1 MKEQVIKFEKIL
13 DESRAIID
21 ELQVILD
28 KLEKNQNNYQEL
40 KVYYGSE
47 EYFKDVEL
55 SDTYNVKC
63 GVLSQDSVY
72 NLILDTYESNIRMLE
87 LATKMLK
94 EH

>member
-47 EYFKDVEL
+47 EYFKDVEF
-55 SDTYNVKC
+55 
-63 GVLSQDSVY
+63 SQ
-72 NLILDTYESNIRMLE
+72 MLE
-87 LATKMLK
+87 LLRYYLTLQYL
-94 EH
+94 EYLIFY